1 MKIDIYNTKNKYSI
15 IYADPAWEYK
25 QKQMNFQNYDKGKK
39 YSNDVTEHYQTMTF
53 EQLKVLPVEKIAEK
67 DCLLYMWA
75 TSPNLDIAIKLG
87 ESWGFKFKTVA
98 FVWDKQRTNYG
109 FYTLSQCELCLV
121 FKKGK
126 IPKRLITNTK
136 QFLSEKLGMHSEK
149 PKTIRDRIDKMY
161 NYLSRIELFARQSVE
176 GWDCWGN
183 EAPEEVGNDSIYN

>member
-1 MKIDIYNTKNKYSI
+1 MKVDIYNTDKKYNI
-15 IYADPAWEYK
+15 IYADPPWEYK
-25 QKQMNFQNYDKGKK
+25 QSQMNFQNYGKGKK
-39 YSNDVTEHYQTMTF
+39 YSNDVTEHYPTMSLY
-53 EQLKVLPVEKIAEK
+53 ELKGLPVPNIADK

-75 TSPNLDIAIKLG
+75 TNPNLDIAIELG
-87 ESWGFKFKTVA
+87 KSWGFQFKTVA

-136 QFLSEKLGMHSEK
+136 QFLSQKLGRHSEK
-149 PKTIRDRIDKMY
+149 PKEIRDRIDNMY
-161 NYLSRIELFARQSVE
+161 NYLPRIELFARQYAD

-183 EAPEEVGNDSIYN
+183 EV

>member
-1 MKIDIYNTKNKYSI
+1 MKVDIFNTDKKYQI

-183 EAPEEVGNDSIYN
+183 EAPEEVGNDSVYN